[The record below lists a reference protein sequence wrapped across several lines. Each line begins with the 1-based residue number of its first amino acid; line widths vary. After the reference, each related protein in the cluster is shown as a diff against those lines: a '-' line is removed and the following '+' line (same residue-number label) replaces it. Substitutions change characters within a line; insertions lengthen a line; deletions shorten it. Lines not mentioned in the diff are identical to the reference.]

1 MAQNDKTVLV
11 ADDEANVHE
20 FVKVA
25 LEDEGITIVSAANGD
40 EALEKARSCNPDLVI
55 LDVQMPEKDG
65 FQVFAELRADPS
77 TETVPVI
84 MLTAIGEL
92 TGLRFNAKDMRE
104 FIGKEPD
111 AYIEKPVDPALL
123 QSEVKRL
130 LREDAE

>member
-25 LEDEGITIVSAANGD
+25 LENEGVTIVSAADGD
-40 EALEKARSCNPDLVI
+40 EALEKVRSCQPDLVI

-65 FQVFAELRADPS
+65 FQVFAALRADPS
-77 TETVPVI
+77 TATVPVI

-92 TGLRFNAKDMRE
+92 TGLRFNAKDMGE

-123 QSEVKRL
+123 QGEVKRL
-130 LREDAE
+130 LRQDAE